1 MALII
6 YLIAILIT
14 SQIRTGL
21 QTYVSSK
28 YYGNPIGNTLDS
40 NGFQKLINAKLKAR
54 ESELLASQSLTMNVD
69 KNIAN
74 IFSSS
79 SMVSGTIVLCI
90 YVSSTERVVSLLAE
104 VSTIEVKRKIQRQ
117 KMILKLKSFWIWS
130 QIYRTKLLT

>member
-1 MALII
+1 MALTIC
-6 YLIAILIT
+6 LIAILIT
-14 SQIRTGL
+14 SQIETGL

-90 YVSSTERVVSLLAE
+90 YVSSTERE
-104 VSTIEVKRKIQRQ
+104 VSSLVEESTIKEKERCKDRKW
-117 KMILKLKSFWIWS
+117 FEN
-130 QIYRTKLLT
+130 